1 MARELAAVGA
11 RVSYFAGFSAGASAT
26 IDPNLVHYRELAVL
40 GSANATHADY
50 AEAVRLLSSGALDL
64 GGLVT
69 HRFALGDVH
78 AAFDA
83 VRRRRGLKA
92 AVLPGTG

>member
-1 MARELAAVGA
+1 M
-11 RVSYFAGFSAGASAT
+11 
-26 IDPNLVHYRELAVL
+26 
-40 GSANATHADY
+40 
-50 AEAVRLLSSGALDL
+50 RLLSSGALDL
-64 GGLVT
+64 GGLIT

-92 AVLPGTG
+92 AVLPGMG